1 MATVTRRYRIN
12 AVNLEDL
19 KLRTDLT
26 LSVPDQKFRFF
37 VDITF
42 DNSVAEDNAIDAA
55 MERYGGTYDNTTVAM
70 GPTPFLGLQSPD
82 GAIWELIVDNAGAL
96 TTAKRT

>member
-1 MATVTRRYRIN
+1 MATVTRRYRVD

-26 LSVPDQKFRFF
+26 LSLPDQKFRMF

-42 DNSVAEDNAIDAA
+42 DDAVADATAVDAA
-55 MERYGGTYDNTTVAM
+55 MERYGGTYDNTTQSL
-70 GPTPFLGLQSPD
+70 GPTPFFGLQSPD
-82 GAIWELIVDNAGAL
+82 GAIWELIVDNAGIL